1 MSITH
6 VQQWVLSVLAA
17 TTILHLA
24 GGLVAASLYV
34 GADRTGAQVGL
45 NVLAAVCGVFAIAA
59 ARLIHRKSALSPWL
73 LTGLVPGLLGLWLV
87 LH

>member
-1 MSITH
+1 

-34 GADRTGAQVGL
+34 GDDRPGAEVGL
-45 NVLAAVCGVFAIAA
+45 NVLAGVCGVFAIAA

-73 LTGLVPGLLGLWLV
+73 LTGVVPGLVGLWLV